1 MVDRLAIAGLG
12 LIGGSIAIA
21 VKNKYPN
28 SKIVGI
34 TRNIES
40 VRKNNFSKYFDLLLD
55 YSELVETRNIDF
67 CVICS
72 PVSTIPEVFRTLKSY
87 FGVRTIFTD
96 VGSVKEWIVK
106 EINDTSFIGSHPMA
120 GSEKSG
126 IENADPNIF
135 LNATC
140 VVTPKNNSEE
150 QIKIVSEFWN
160 NLDMNVILLSPEVH
174 DKIVSQ
180 TSHLVHLVSFALS
193 KLLSQSEFS
202 KDMFYGIFGKGLI
215 DTTRVS
221 KSDPHLWIDIFKRNK
236 NNLIDALEDFISV
249 IRTFRDYVKV
259 ENWDTLLES
268 LMKAKNFRD
277 SIK

>member
-1 MVDRLAIAGLG
+1 MFDKLVIAGLG
-12 LIGGSIAIA
+12 LIGGSIATA
-21 VKNKYPN
+21 VKNRYPN
-28 SKIVGI
+28 SRIVGI
-34 TRNIES
+34 TRNVEN
-40 VRKNNFSKYFDLLLD
+40 VRRSKFSGYFDLLLD
-55 YSELVETRNIDF
+55 YSGLTKIGNADF

-72 PVSTIPEVFRTLKSY
+72 PVSSIPEVFRLLKPH
-87 FGVRTIFTD
+87 FGVKTIFTD

-106 EINDTSFIGSHPMA
+106 EINDSSFIGSHPMA

-135 LNATC
+135 SNATC
-140 VVTPKNNSEE
+140 VVTPRDNSEE
-150 QIKIVSEFWN
+150 QIKIVSEFWR
-160 NLDMNVILLSPEVH
+160 NLGMNVVLLSPEIH

-202 KDMFYGIFGKGLI
+202 KDMFCGIYGKGFI

-236 NNLIDALEDFISV
+236 SNLVEILEDFIS
-249 IRTFRDYVKV
+249 IIQSFRNYV
-259 ENWDTLLES
+259 EEDNWDSLLED
-268 LMKAKNFRD
+268 LMRAKKFRD
-277 SIK
+277 SIS